1 MGAKQKLNAAH
12 LYGALVI
19 AGLIGLATQS
29 WNVFL
34 VALTGAVIADL
45 AGGNLRR

>member
-12 LYGALVI
+12 LYGAMII

-29 WNVFL
+29 WNVFMVALVGCVVVDL
-34 VALTGAVIADL
+34 VA
-45 AGGNLRR
+45 GNLRR

>member
-12 LYGALVI
+12 LSGALVI

-34 VALTGAVIADL
+34 VALVGFVAIDL
-45 AGGNLRR
+45 VAGNLRR

>member
-1 MGAKQKLNAAH
+1 MGAKQKLNSAH
-12 LYGALVI
+12 LTGALVI

-34 VALTGAVIADL
+34 VALAGAIVTDL
-45 AGGNLRR
+45 VAGNLRR